1 MAVRINTLTSSMLSI
16 GGVFATRTEGLKQ
29 SVKNNEQQQSVLK
42 DRASAY
48 EKMLRAQYG
57 ALDLKVSSLNSQ
69 GDYVSQMIS
78 SFNYNKN

>member
-1 MAVRINTLTSSMLSI
+1 
-16 GGVFATRTEGLKQ
+16 
-29 SVKNNEQQQSVLK
+29 
-42 DRASAY
+42 
-48 EKMLRAQYG
+48 MLRAQYG